1 MTFDVGRFPFW
12 EVALTASS
20 RQFELCEVAAREV
33 IAHVSGG
40 EPDFAVELL
49 HWASLPDRGRL
60 GERGTAWCWEER
72 ERCFCVGGVESKPAP
87 FKTRRARRFSGYAIG
102 RRYRRSGAARGALPR
117 QGPAPPLQ
125 TLEELTTEDAEF
137 TELDDD
143 FDAKLFFAEGL
154 GGFYLG
160 GAVGGHGVGGDPD
173 GYE

>member
-1 MTFDVGRFPFW
+1 M
-12 EVALTASS
+12 
-20 RQFELCEVAAREV
+20 AAV
-33 IAHVSGG
+33 H
-40 EPDFAVELL
+40 
-49 HWASLPDRGRL
+49 
-60 GERGTAWCWEER
+60 
-72 ERCFCVGGVESKPAP
+72 
-87 FKTRRARRFSGYAIG
+87 
-102 RRYRRSGAARGALPR
+102 ARGGATPPGAG
-117 QGPAPPLQ
+117 GPPPPPPLQ